1 MHERRLK
8 AHDVRH
14 KVKEV
19 IRIGGDPAPGTL
31 RPVSSKSCSVPS
43 KMIESL

>member
-19 IRIGGDPAPGTL
+19 RIGGDPAPGTL
-31 RPVSSKSCSVPS
+31 RPVSSKLCSVPS